1 VKPDRLLLLTGV
13 PAVMRDFG
21 TPHATELRH
30 LGLAQLT
37 DLHLPDW
44 SMGPKIDACAQLST
58 VRGKPSAIG
67 ALTDAAAVLAGT
79 AGTTVTTRPTVPTPA
94 PVAPRRTASTCR
106 SPTRHC
112 GRTGRHRSGQL
123 HPALRGS
130 HSSPHQPRNSS
141 RTPPK
146 RGAPPDPLEPVTRLL
161 RDLSSRP
168 GPDHPDQARSLRVGQ
183 LDHVRAGHRHRRRPS
198 TGVSTDSPAS
208 SVTHRLWC
216 EHADRAR

>member
-1 VKPDRLLLLTGV
+1 MKPDRLLLLTGV

-79 AGTTVTTRPTVPTPA
+79 AGTTVTTRPAVPTPA
-94 PVAPRRTASTCR
+94 PVAPRAHAVLRPAIAGE
-106 SPTRHC
+106 P
-112 GRTGRHRSGQL
+112 GGTGL
-123 HPALRGS
+123 GS
-130 HSSPHQPRNSS
+130 S
-141 RTPPK
+141 
-146 RGAPPDPLEPVTRLL
+146 
-161 RDLSSRP
+161 
-168 GPDHPDQARSLRVGQ
+168 ARR
-183 LDHVRAGHRHRRRPS
+183 
-198 TGVSTDSPAS
+198 
-208 SVTHRLWC
+208 
-216 EHADRAR
+216 